1 MLVCAE
7 TGHSE
12 LQQLAGQPQPSGA
25 AVPTG
30 VQLSCGVSG
39 SISVRE
45 GAKAVV
51 RSILCRYKPRVPSD
65 SWIRVC
71 ACMAR
76 MVHALQC
83 GDPHA
88 TGAAE
93 GGSSSGNAPSR
104 SLPEVLVAVAD
115 AVRSAIHEELHA
127 CDYGWRGQKGEPRR
141 KEAGLRLQQLC
152 HHRGV
157 AKVIIF
163 DECALLARQIE
174 LGLTA
179 AVAPTFEQVRA
190 CCKSSSLWLRFQQ
203 HGIWVLA
210 GCVCSCAYAS
220 EGKPARIQCC
230 ARS

>member
-1 MLVCAE
+1 M
-7 TGHSE
+7 
-12 LQQLAGQPQPSGA
+12 
-25 AVPTG
+25 
-30 VQLSCGVSG
+30 
-39 SISVRE
+39 
-45 GAKAVV
+45 
-51 RSILCRYKPRVPSD
+51 
-65 SWIRVC
+65 
-71 ACMAR
+71 
-76 MVHALQC
+76 
-83 GDPHA
+83 
-88 TGAAE
+88 
-93 GGSSSGNAPSR
+93 
-104 SLPEVLVAVAD
+104 AVAD